1 MYSVTRNVIT
11 SAREIVARNVSKTRF
26 FPVEKHVTR
35 YNVHEFLLK
44 RHQVTEQLLIVNNLF
59 LREFD
64 RDGSG
69 YISAEELRYVVCN
82 TGEKFT
88 QSEAE
93 ELIDMFD
100 ENKDGELSWE
110 EFVNFIKS
118 SITEEEEEF
127 EKSNMDKSQ
136 ENDYDRKDSSD
147 IENNKL

>member
-1 MYSVTRNVIT
+1 
-11 SAREIVARNVSKTRF
+11 
-26 FPVEKHVTR
+26 
-35 YNVHEFLLK
+35 
-44 RHQVTEQLLIVNNLF
+44 
-59 LREFD
+59 
-64 RDGSG
+64 
-69 YISAEELRYVVCN
+69 VCN

-100 ENKDGELSWE
+100 VNKDGELSWE